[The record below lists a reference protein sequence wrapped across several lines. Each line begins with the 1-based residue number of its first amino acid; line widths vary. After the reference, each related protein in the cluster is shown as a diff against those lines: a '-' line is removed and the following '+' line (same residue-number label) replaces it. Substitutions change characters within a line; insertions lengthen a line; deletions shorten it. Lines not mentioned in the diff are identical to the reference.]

1 MNKRIYIAAAAI
13 LVLLLSIV
21 VILLG
26 VDWNKTVG
34 ICYME
39 KTDESNAAYREVLE
53 QTLKQQGMEVLVT
66 VAESDHA
73 KQLSLIQELIN
84 RHCDALIIEPVELED
99 GTELLEKLSR
109 SKVPT
114 VLIGRQLDDALVESY
129 PFITTVGTDDSQ
141 PGKLQ
146 AQMVMDLPDGGDVNG
161 DGIVSYMI
169 IQGPEEDELAT
180 LRTATFRQTLGTAK
194 IESQMLTICYGDWS
208 ADSGLQLC
216 RQEMASYGKD
226 VEVIV
231 CGSDR
236 MALGAAQAIEEG
248 GWQLGQDVY
257 LFGIGADEE
266 VLQLIRDGKITGTVS
281 SDIDLQIHSVLM
293 TLINQLGGQ
302 SMSNQSGIRQLTVT
316 AENVENFLKEN

>member
-13 LVLLLSIV
+13 VVLLLGIV

-53 QTLKQQGMEVLVT
+53 QTLIQQGMEVLVT
-66 VAESDHA
+66 VADSDQS
-73 KQLSLIQELIN
+73 KQLSMIRELTN
-84 RHCDALIIEPVELED
+84 RHCDALIVEPVMQED
-99 GTELLEKLSR
+99 DTALLEELSR
-109 SKVPT
+109 AKVPT
-114 VLIGRQLDDALVESY
+114 VLIGRQLDDGMVESY
-129 PFITTVGTDDSQ
+129 PWITSVGVDDTQ

-146 AQMVMDLPDGGDVNG
+146 AQMVLDLPDGGDVNG

-169 IQGPEEDELAT
+169 IQGPEEDHLAT
-180 LRTATFRQTLGTAK
+180 LRTATFRQTLGEAK
-194 IESQMLTICYGDWS
+194 TESEMLTIGYGNWS

-216 RQEMASYGKD
+216 RQNMAAFGKD
-226 VEVIV
+226 IEVIV

-257 LFGIGADEE
+257 LFGIGADTE

-281 SDIDLQIHSVLM
+281 SDLDLQINAILR

-302 SMSNQSGIRQLTVT
+302 RVSNQSDMRQLTVT
-316 AENVENFLKEN
+316 ADNVESFLKDH

>member
-1 MNKRIYIAAAAI
+1 MNKKIYIAAAAI
-13 LVLLLSIV
+13 VVLLLSIV

-39 KTDESNAAYREVLE
+39 KTDESNAAYRETLE
-53 QTLKQQGMEVLVT
+53 QTLLQQGMEVLVT
-66 VAESDHA
+66 VADSDPS
-73 KQLSLIQELIN
+73 KQLSLIRELTD
-84 RHCDALIIEPVELED
+84 RHCDALIIEPVLQEEAA
-99 GTELLEKLSR
+99 LLEELSR
-109 SKVPT
+109 TKVPT
-114 VLIGRQLDDALVESY
+114 VLIGRPLDDALVESY
-129 PFITTVGTDDSQ
+129 PFITAVGVDDTQ

-146 AQMVMDLPDGGDVNG
+146 AQMVMNLPDGGDVNG

-169 IQGPEEDELAT
+169 IQGPEEDHLAT
-180 LRTATFRQTLGTAK
+180 LRTATFRQALGDAEK
-194 IESQMLTICYGDWS
+194 ESEMLTIGYGDWS
-208 ADSGLQLC
+208 AESGLQLC
-216 RQEMASYGKD
+216 QQEMAAFGKD
-226 VEVIV
+226 VEVII

-281 SDIDLQIHSVLM
+281 SDIDLQINAVLK

-302 SMSNQSGIRQLTVT
+302 SVSNQSDMRQLTVT
-316 AENVENFLKEN
+316 KENVESFLKEN

>member
-1 MNKRIYIAAAAI
+1 MNKKIYIAAGAI
-13 LVLLLSIV
+13 VVLLLSIV

-39 KTDESNAAYREVLE
+39 KTDESNAAYRETLE
-53 QTLKQQGMEVLVT
+53 QTLLQQGMEVLIT
-66 VAESDHA
+66 VADSDPSR
-73 KQLSLIQELIN
+73 QLSLIRELTD
-84 RHCDALIIEPVELED
+84 RHCDALIIEPVLQED
-99 GTELLEKLSR
+99 DTALLEELSR
-109 SKVPT
+109 TKVPT
-114 VLIGRQLDDALVESY
+114 VLIGRQLDDELVESY
-129 PFITTVGTDDSQ
+129 PFITSVGADDTQ

-146 AQMVMDLPDGGDVNG
+146 AQMVINLPDGGDVNG

-169 IQGPEEDELAT
+169 LQGPEEDHLAT
-180 LRTATFRQTLGTAK
+180 LRTATFRQTLDEAK
-194 IESQMLTICYGDWS
+194 IESEMLTIGYGDWS

-216 RQEMASYGKD
+216 RQNMAAFGKD
-226 VEVIV
+226 IEVIV

-281 SDIDLQIHSVLM
+281 SDIDLQINAVLK

-302 SMSNQSGIRQLTVT
+302 SVSNQSDIRQLTVT
-316 AENVENFLKEN
+316 KDNVESLLSEN

>member
-1 MNKRIYIAAAAI
+1 MNKRIYIAAAAVV
-13 LVLLLSIV
+13 VLLLSIV

-39 KTDESNAAYREVLE
+39 KTDESNAAYREALE

-66 VAESDHA
+66 VAESDHS
-73 KQLSLIQELIN
+73 KQLSLIQELID
-84 RHCDALIIEPVELED
+84 RRCDALIIEPVMLED
-99 GTELLEKLSR
+99 GTELLEELSR
-109 SKVPT
+109 TKLPT
-114 VLIGRQLDDALVESY
+114 VLIGRSLDDALVESY
-129 PFITTVGTDDSQ
+129 PFITFVGTDDTQ

-161 DGIVSYMI
+161 DGIISYMI
-169 IQGPEEDELAT
+169 IQGPEEDQLAT
-180 LRTATFRQTLGTAK
+180 LRTATFRQTLATSVN
-194 IESQMLTICYGDWS
+194 ESEMLTIGYGDWS
-208 ADSGLQLC
+208 ADSGLQIC
-216 RQEMASYGKD
+216 RQEMASFGKD
-226 VEVIV
+226 IEVIV

-257 LFGIGADEE
+257 LFGIGADEQ
-266 VLQLIRDGKITGTVS
+266 VLQLIREGKITGTVS
-281 SDIDLQIHSVLM
+281 SDINLQINAVLT

-302 SMSNQSGIRQLTVT
+302 SMSNQSSIRQLTVT
-316 AENVENFLKEN
+316 ADNVESFLNEN